1 MYSGPLSK
9 ALSLSRSSSCGQ
21 CLGYEGI
28 TSHVT
33 GTAQHPVKRWLL
45 LFLRAGGPPWR
56 LRAIAA
62 IALTFWIILIICIVV
77 IHNQN
82 TT

>member
-9 ALSLSRSSSCGQ
+9 ALSISRSSSCGQ

-33 GTAQHPVKRWLL
+33 GTAQHPVKRWVLSL
-45 LFLRAGGPPWR
+45 LRAGGS
-56 LRAIAA
+56 
-62 IALTFWIILIICIVV
+62 LTVATLSNHCYDYDYSQYLYHKK
-77 IHNQN
+77 HN
-82 TT
+82 